1 MIRHSIF
8 IGIFIIVTAL
18 PANAE
23 NLWLVIGASDSSA
36 TEIATK
42 AKPLLA
48 RNPHSL
54 IIQTNDCGDKR
65 NVFAWAAEVATS
77 PNAAQDALTRVRAS
91 LKDAYVKRCD
101 AKPGTLLALRIA
113 AIDKSI
119 VDVPSDAVNWQDE
132 DRVSSA
138 QPLSDGRALVVVRY
152 YVNAPEDPLEGRRE
166 RVILADSTGKRVT
179 LEDNCVSPGRAVADH
194 GRIAFHCVR
203 EQAGDSLLHSVLVFK
218 GTGEKLTEI
227 QHCRNPKWSNE
238 RTIGC
243 EAETVGSDG
252 KLKLNEKRTDLT
264 IKMK

>member
-1 MIRHSIF
+1 MIRHSLLA
-8 IGIFIIVTAL
+8 GIFLLVTTL
-18 PANAE
+18 PVNAE
-23 NLWLVIGASDSSA
+23 SLWLVVGASDLSA

-48 RNPHSL
+48 RNPNSL
-54 IIQTNDCGDKR
+54 ITQTSDCGDKR
-65 NVFAWAAEVATS
+65 NVFAWVAEVATS
-77 PNAAQDALTRVRAS
+77 ANAAQDALARTRAFQ
-91 LKDAYVKRCD
+91 KDAYVKRCD
-101 AKPGTLLALRIA
+101 VKPGTLLALRIA

-119 VDVPSDAVNWQDE
+119 VDVPSDAVNWQEE

-138 QPLSDGRALVVVRY
+138 QPLPDGRALAVVRY

-166 RVILADSTGKRVT
+166 RVILVDSAGKRT
-179 LEDNCVSPGRAVADH
+179 SLEESCVSPGRAVADH

-203 EQAGDSLLHSVLVFK
+203 DQAGDSLLHSVLVFK

-243 EAETVGSDG
+243 DAETVGSDG
-252 KLKLNEKRTDLT
+252 KLKLNEKRMDLT

>member
-1 MIRHSIF
+1 MVRYLYLAGLFLFVSAF
-8 IGIFIIVTAL
+8 PV
-18 PANAE
+18 NAE
-23 NLWLVIGASDSSA
+23 SLWLVVGASDLSA
-36 TEIATK
+36 TEIASK
-42 AKPLLA
+42 AKPLFA
-48 RNPHSL
+48 RNPNSL

-65 NVFAWAAEVATS
+65 NVFAWVAEIAPS
-77 PNAAQDALTRVRAS
+77 ADAAQGALARTRAS

-101 AKPGTLLALRIA
+101 VKPGSLLALRVA

-119 VDVPSDAVNWQDE
+119 VDVPSDAVNWQEE

-166 RVILADSTGKRVT
+166 RVILADTAGKRTT
-179 LEDNCVSPGRAVADH
+179 LEENCISPGRAVADH

-203 EQAGDSLLHSVLVFK
+203 EEAGDSLLHSVLVFK

-238 RTIGC
+238 KTIDC